1 MPATP
6 FLEWR
11 GEVPS
16 LDLLNRM
23 VVEPLP
29 LGLRS
34 DSIEQTFHRDVYL
47 DASDWTLRRRG
58 VTCRFRVRLDDRRLL
73 TVRSLGRTEDAAMI
87 VVPQTFEAEVAEL
100 TGVEAVAGGS
110 EPARRLRAL
119 IEPSRI
125 VPRLEFETERRIR
138 RTRPG
143 WIVRA
148 QFELLYDVVTVR
160 SQHLSQ
166 TLQEVT
172 LRRLRAGRPDFNAVV
187 EALRSAYG
195 LRPLLVGKLER
206 AEKLAQQ
213 LEADTVARATQGQRE
228 IALIALEEST
238 IALRVD
244 RGTLSLPAASGSG
257 EDGCRHLLRASFGSG
272 DGQLRFLGLAPTLG
286 DAPPLE
292 VWLARRVSRTG
303 ATTGGCRWL
312 PLDDVLARVGS
323 PALRE
328 PRTLAALALAA
339 RADVFPERRP
349 TAAPEPRQD
358 LVEST
363 QATPLVPDV
372 TQPAPDQL
380 LNEELSTLAFNERV
394 LELAEDPRVP
404 LLARVRFLSILSANL
419 DEFFMVRMGTLARAV
434 AAGYTKRSDDGLTP
448 RGQMEAIAL
457 RLHPLLERQARCWT
471 ESALPALVR
480 EGISVLRWPDLNDA
494 QRDAM
499 RRYFADRVFAAL
511 TPQAITRAPGHPFPV
526 LPNARLC
533 LAVVVRDPRSGT
545 QHFASVKTPEGLPR
559 FVPLKEGSEQ
569 FVLLEDVVRENLN
582 TLYPGRHV
590 EAAHAFRITRS
601 GDLELAE
608 DGATNLLQI
617 VDEETKRRPYGA
629 VVRIEVEQTMPQ
641 AVRDLLLRELQFDEV
656 GGVSTLGPGDLYEAE
671 PFVDLGALKE
681 IAGLP
686 HPELQYPPFQGK
698 APFASDRSIFDLI
711 QEGDV
716 LVHHP
721 YEAFE
726 ATVERFFA
734 EAADDPAVVAIK
746 LTLYRAGG
754 RSRIVD
760 ALLRAA
766 GAGKEVFVFVELK
779 ARFDEE
785 RNVDWARRL
794 EEAGIHV
801 VYGLVKLKTHCKT
814 ALVVRREGEVVRR
827 YVHIGTG
834 NYNAATAALYTDLG
848 LLSADEE
855 LGADVNDLFNEL
867 SGSSGAPESPYRR
880 LLVAPTHLLPRFLAL
895 IEREAEH
902 ARAGRGGRI
911 RAKLNGLSDGEII
924 VALYR
929 AAQAGVDIEISDRGL
944 CRLRPGVPGLSE
956 RIRVVSVLGRFLE
969 HARIYHFANG
979 GSPEYYI
986 GSADWRS
993 RNLRRRVEVVAP
1005 VRHLAGQRRLD
1016 QILTA
1021 DLEDPT
1027 AWELHADGSYERRRP
1042 VRNETPRGAQE
1053 RMMETLVSNAGA
1065 APQQ

>member
-1 MPATP
+1 MGAVSIP
-6 FLEWR
+6 EWR

-23 VVEPLP
+23 VLDPLP
-29 LGLRS
+29 LGLRGGA
-34 DSIEQTFHRDVYL
+34 IERTFHRDVYL

-58 VTCRFRVRLDDRRLL
+58 VTCRFRVQLDDRRLL
-73 TVRSLGRTEDAAMI
+73 TVRSLGRTEDAAII
-87 VVPQTFEAEVAEL
+87 VVPQTYEAEVEEL
-100 TGVEAVAGGS
+100 TGEQAVAGGS

-119 IEPSRI
+119 IDPSLLL
-125 VPRLEFETERRIR
+125 PRLEFETERRLR
-138 RTRPG
+138 HTQPG
-143 WIVRA
+143 WFARA
-148 QFELLYDVVTVR
+148 RYELIYDVVTVR
-160 SQHLSQ
+160 RQHLSQ

-172 LRRLRAGRPDFNAVV
+172 LRRVRAGRPAFDAVV
-187 EALRSAYG
+187 EALRSTYG
-195 LRPLLVGKLER
+195 LRPLLVGKFER

-213 LEADTVARATQGQRE
+213 LEAENVARASQGQRE
-228 IALIALEEST
+228 IALIALEEDT

-244 RGTLSLPAASGSG
+244 RGTLWLPTATGSG

-272 DGQLRFLGLAPTLG
+272 DGQLRFLGLAPTAG
-286 DAPPLE
+286 DSPPLE
-292 VWLARRVSRTG
+292 VWLARRVSGHG
-303 ATTGGCRWL
+303 AESGGCRWL
-312 PLDDVLARVGS
+312 PLAEVLARVGS

-328 PRTLAALALAA
+328 PRTLAALTVAA
-339 RADVFPERRP
+339 RADVFPDHRP
-349 TAAPEPRQD
+349 LAAPEASAPLRA
-358 LVEST
+358 LVETEGS
-363 QATPLVPDV
+363 TPLAHDAAR
-372 TQPAPDQL
+372 PAPDQL
-380 LNEELSTLAFNERV
+380 LNEELSTLAFNQRV
-394 LELAEDPRVP
+394 LELAEDPRLP

-419 DEFFMVRMGTLARAV
+419 DEFFMVRMGALARAA
-434 AAGYTKRSDDGLTP
+434 AAGFTTRSDDGLTP
-448 RGQMEAIAL
+448 RGQLEAIAL
-457 RLHPLLERQARCWT
+457 QLRPLIERQERCWT
-471 ESALPALVR
+471 LSCLPALVR
-480 EGISVLRWPDLNDA
+480 EGIRVLRWPELSDA
-494 QRDAM
+494 QQDTM
-499 RRYFADRVFAAL
+499 RRYFADQVFAAL

-533 LAVVVRDPRSGT
+533 LAVVVRDPRSGA
-545 QHFASVKTPEGLPR
+545 QHFACVKTPEGLPR
-559 FVPLKEGSEQ
+559 FVPLGSEQ
-569 FVLLEDVVRENLN
+569 FVPIEDVVRENLG

-608 DGATNLLQI
+608 DGAASLLQV

-641 AVRDLLLRELQFDEV
+641 AVRDLLLRELQFEEV
-656 GGVSTLGPGDLYEAE
+656 GAVSTLGPGDLYEAT
-671 PFVDLGALKE
+671 PYVDLSALRE
-681 IAGLP
+681 LASLP
-686 HPELQYPPFQGK
+686 RPELQYPPFHGQ
-698 APFASDRSIFDLI
+698 APWPSDRSIFELL
-711 QEGDV
+711 QESDV

-726 ATVERFFA
+726 ATVERFFV
-734 EAADDPAVVAIK
+734 EAADDPAVLAIK

-754 RSRIVD
+754 RSGIVD

-766 GAGKEVFVFVELK
+766 AAGKEVFVFVELK

-814 ALVVRREGEVVRR
+814 ALVVRREGDVVRR

-848 LLSADEE
+848 LLSADED

-867 SGSSGAPESPYRR
+867 SGSSRPPESAFRR
-880 LLVAPTHLLPRFLAL
+880 LLVAPIHLLPRFLAL
-895 IEREAEH
+895 IDREAEH
-902 ARAGRGGRI
+902 ARAGRGGQI

-929 AAQAGVDIEISDRGL
+929 AAQAGVDIHLSIRGL

-969 HARIYHFANG
+969 HARIFCFANG
-979 GSPEYYI
+979 GAPEYYI
-986 GSADWRS
+986 GSADWRP

-1005 VRHLAGQRRLD
+1005 VRHLTGQRRLD
-1016 QILTA
+1016 QILAA
-1021 DLEDPT
+1021 DLEHPT
-1027 AWELHADGSYERRRP
+1027 AWELHADGSYERR
-1042 VRNETPRGAQE
+1042 
-1053 RMMETLVSNAGA
+1053 A